1 MVDATH
7 QPSTLNR
14 PPLRFRYS
22 EFIQRKPT
30 LLPVYILYGE
40 DALLM
45 RRVADALLDAALPA
59 AEREFNLDVL
69 DGANTT
75 VAHVLTLAT
84 NLPFLSACRVVWVR
98 EAEKLKELDK
108 LADALNKGRLPATTH
123 LILQHSP
130 NAERSEGER
139 GILHPA
145 LDRAV
150 DKLGA
155 IVECSIN
162 PRTERAQLMKFISDE
177 AQRWGKKIAPSAIAL
192 LTARAGHDFFRLTN
206 EIHKLAHFVGDAPT
220 ITNAHVEQMVA
231 KTVEEKVFALTDAI
245 GKRAIGD
252 ALHVLHDLLDHGYP
266 PEVIIGQIT
275 RHLRLLLQARFL
287 HDKGYRLRAHLSS
300 ELPEEVA
307 AALPQ
312 SNNLLTFL
320 QAQSW
325 AVARYEEQV
334 RHLTQAQLAA
344 AFERTLLTD
353 LQLKGI
359 EGNIESPRLALEMLI
374 VDLCADDKRAVSS
387 AKTKRR

>member
-1 MVDATH
+1 
-7 QPSTLNR
+7 
-14 PPLRFRYS
+14 LRSRYS

-30 LLPVYILYGE
+30 LLPVYIVYGE

-45 RRVADALLDAALPA
+45 RRVVDALLNAALPE

-69 DGANTT
+69 DGATTT
-75 VAHVLTLAT
+75 VAQVIALAT
-84 NLPFLSACRVVWVR
+84 NLPFLSSRRVVWVR

-123 LILQHSP
+123 LILQRSP
-130 NAERSEGER
+130 NAERREGER
-139 GILHPA
+139 GILQAA

-177 AQRWGKKIAPSAIAL
+177 AQRWGKKIAPTAVAL
-192 LTARAGHDFFRLTN
+192 LMARAGHDFFRLTN
-206 EIHKLAHFVGDAPT
+206 EIHKLAHFVGDAPL
-220 ITNAHVEQMVA
+220 ITNTHVEQMVA
-231 KTVEEKVFALTDAI
+231 KTVEEKIFALTDAI
-245 GKRAIGD
+245 GKRAVGD
-252 ALHVLHDLLDHGYP
+252 ALHVLHDLLDHGHA

-275 RHLRLLLQARFL
+275 RHLRLLFQARFL
-287 HDKGYRLRAHLSS
+287 HDKGYRLRANLSV
-300 ELPEEVA
+300 ELPQEVA

-312 SNNLLTFL
+312 ANNLLTFL
-320 QAQSW
+320 QSQTW
-325 AVARYEEQV
+325 AAARYEEQV
-334 RHLTQAQLAA
+334 RHFTQTQLSA

-359 EGNIESPRLALEMLI
+359 EGNVENPRLALELLV
-374 VDLCADDKRAVSS
+374 VDLCGDDKRAPQS
-387 AKTKRR
+387 ARRR